1 MQFVLLFKTISSDCP
16 RNTSSAP
23 SSWWITPIGII
34 ADLNSTLNNASGTIL
49 PLSIMAVFINRGA
62 ESRFIIRSGRNG
74 NKSHLPSGRADSEQI
89 WRPSATFFC
98 VGQGLWHGRHGVGC
112 VEDSSA
118 NGREYHVILPRFFQ
132 LFSERPLTYVKDVL
146 SYSMKDNPFP
156 DFEGK
161 TFVATTQTR
170 ILKEDGLWAENTQL
184 NRASFRLAFGE
195 RLTNGLKNVN
205 VYIKIC

>member
-16 RNTSSAP
+16 RNTSSVP

-34 ADLNSTLNNASGTIL
+34 ADLSFTSNSASGTIL
-49 PLSIMAVFINRGA
+49 SLSIMAAFINRGA

-112 VEDSSA
+112 VEDSS
-118 NGREYHVILPRFFQ
+118 Q
-132 LFSERPLTYVKDVL
+132 DERIAVTKV
-146 SYSMKDNPFP
+146 SHT
-156 DFEGK
+156 GK
-161 TFVATTQTR
+161 TFHVFSDFSPKHTWI
-170 ILKEDGLWAENTQL
+170 ILRWEL
-184 NRASFRLAFGE
+184 
-195 RLTNGLKNVN
+195 
-205 VYIKIC
+205 